1 MAEPAVYVAEH
12 VREELLRDPRV
23 GELDVHLEIA
33 DTIVFVRGHVSTHD
47 RCQALNDV
55 LAELMPGY
63 EIRNEAT
70 VAVYPE
76 APE

>member
-1 MAEPAVYVAEH
+1 MSGPVVYVAEH
-12 VREELLRDPRV
+12 VREQLLRDPRV
-23 GELDVHLEIA
+23 GELDVHLEI
-33 DTIVFVRGHVSTHD
+33 TEGVVFVRGHVSTAD